1 MSIVTTAGALPVA
14 LQWTLGYSPVDVS
27 SISATVA
34 GTAATA
40 AATVTCANVS
50 GAVNCVLYGL
60 DDTVVA
66 DGVVAQVT
74 VNLSPTTVDVST
86 AIPVSGVVASTRVGT
101 AISASGTGTVIAI
114 AQSSGSVGVSAL
126 SCSPAALVG
135 AGSVS
140 CTVTLSGP
148 APSGGLAVSLAS
160 SSASLVVPASVTVAS
175 GSNTAGFTGTA
186 SAVSANVT
194 VVITASA
201 NGSTQTSSISLS
213 PSLQVSALSCSP
225 AAVIGSGSV
234 SCTVSLN
241 GLAGVGGLAVS
252 LASNSASLVV
262 PASVTVPAGSNSA
275 GFTGTASAVSANV
288 TAVITAAVNGSAQTS
303 SIALSSLQVSAL
315 ACSPTTVAG
324 AATVS
329 CTVTLNGLAGAGG
342 LAVSLASSSSSLV
355 VPTSVTVAAGSNSAG
370 FTGTVSAV
378 SANVTAVITASA
390 NGSAQTSSIALSPL
404 QVWALACSPTTV
416 VGAGSV
422 SCTVT
427 LNGQTAASGLAV
439 ALASSSSSLVVPASV
454 TVAAGSNSAGF
465 TGTASAVSA
474 NVTVVIAATV
484 NGSKQTASITLSP
497 LQVSALSC
505 SPAIVLSGDSTTCVV
520 TISAAAPAGGAVVT
534 LYGGN
539 ASLSIP
545 ASVTIAAGANSGTFV
560 ANALGFLGRSVAVDA
575 VLNRT
580 SKSLTLSV
588 EPSATI
594 AILGNPSE
602 VSGTSNGS
610 IVNATLA
617 PAGFTG
623 SVVARGTGSVT
634 FAPDSFGNGVYF
646 QNCCAGSNNADYN
659 FTGAAIGGIFNETQG
674 EVKVD
679 LVSRSS
685 FAQRGTASSYR
696 AVFDVRDNNPANH
709 VFYFLTQASNGRLI
723 FFYAVDGGAQQYYF
737 VPKGTEDTLFGAGVS
752 LTVAIVWEGGT
763 DKLYLNGTL
772 VQTGTYTATTPDW
785 SATSNFDLGAY
796 EDMTSGGFNS
806 CDDIISNFTVG
817 QIVQH

>member
-1 MSIVTTAGALPVA
+1 
-14 LQWTLGYSPVDVS
+14 VS
-27 SISATVA
+27 RSLLA
-34 GTAATA
+34 
-40 AATVTCANVS
+40 
-50 GAVNCVLYGL
+50 
-60 DDTVVA
+60 
-66 DGVVAQVT
+66 
-74 VNLSPTTVDVST
+74 
-86 AIPVSGVVASTRVGT
+86 
-101 AISASGTGTVIAI
+101 SAS
-114 AQSSGSVGVSAL
+114 L
-126 SCSPAALVG
+126 CSPAALVG
-135 AGSVS
+135 A
-140 CTVTLSGP
+140 
-148 APSGGLAVSLAS
+148 
-160 SSASLVVPASVTVAS
+160 
-175 GSNTAGFTGTA
+175 
-186 SAVSANVT
+186 
-194 VVITASA
+194 
-201 NGSTQTSSISLS
+201 
-213 PSLQVSALSCSP
+213 
-225 AAVIGSGSV
+225 GSV